1 MGEPPFLGAAVD
13 TGGAR
18 LFDLLAKLEPRD
30 DAAATLNGMVAE
42 VGDDTGDEKR
52 TGRVTRALANFVE
65 ERHDPSESQGGREGQ
80 PDFVGARSAAA
91 PA

>member
-1 MGEPPFLGAAVD
+1 MAEPPFLDAAEDEGA
-13 TGGAR
+13 AR

-30 DAAATLNGMVAE
+30 DAAATLNGVVAE
-42 VGDDTGDEKR
+42 VGHDTGDEKR

-65 ERHDPSESQGGREGQ
+65 ERHDPSESQGGHEGQ
-80 PDFVGARSAAA
+80 PDFVDASSAAA